1 MARIKSVSIPDDI
14 DCFDKLNNMTPS
26 NMGFSE
32 QVRLAVNTFIQKGN
46 IDEYLIDKIPLYNA
60 PIEQW
65 IEYIKEHP
73 EHTGGIMRRNAQ
85 LRNILLK
92 EEYAIR

>member
-1 MARIKSVSIPDDI
+1 MTRVRTVSIPDDV

-32 QVRLAVNTFIQKGN
+32 QVRLAVNTFVQKGN
-46 IDEYLIDKIPLYNA
+46 IDEYLIDKIPLYDA

-65 IEYIKEHP
+65 IEYIKKHP
-73 EHTGGIMRRNAQ
+73 EHVGEMMRRNAQ

-92 EEYAIR
+92 EEYVI